1 MVPPPFILTSTPRAS
16 NGATSL
22 LSLPVHPV
30 PPIVPSPIYL
40 YQYTPCHQWCHPP
53 FILTSTPRASKGAIS
68 RSSLPVHPVQSV
80 VPSPAHPYQYIL
92 CNQWCHLPF
101 ILTSTSRAISSAIPS
116 VSLVTAAFIRTLGV
130 VAVAVT
136 ILIQT
141 VGTSV
146 LTLINVCIEKR
157 YTYMI
162 WYHIFV
168 MNAFIS

>member
-1 MVPPPFILTSTPRAS
+1 MVPSPFYPYQYTPCQQWCHLPFILTSTPR
-16 NGATSL
+16 
-22 LSLPVHPV
+22 V
-30 PPIVPSPIYL
+30 
-40 YQYTPCHQWCHPP
+40 
-53 FILTSTPRASKGAIS
+53 SKGAIS
-68 RSSLPVHPVQSV
+68 LLSLPVHPVQSV
-80 VPSPAHPYQYIL
+80 VPSPVHPYQYIL

-146 LTLINVCIEKR
+146 LTLINVWKFKRKTHDQSQGSIFFNQSSPCRPECI
-157 YTYMI
+157 I
-162 WYHIFV
+162 P
-168 MNAFIS
+168 